1 MHDSQTASA
10 LRTAPGPQGPHR
22 AVHRDGAVNPGDL
35 SAAVAVGRA
44 ADAFDSTLY
53 GLVAVL
59 VLPTLFAAAA
69 VPGQGLWAA
78 LALLALAPLV
88 RPLGSWAGQALQQ
101 RRGRGWQLTLATL
114 GGAAASCLTG
124 LLPLSAEPGALVLAG
139 WLLCRLAQ
147 GLAQGAAW
155 DALPAQLALQVP
167 AVQRSRCERLGQLGA
182 PVGMALAVALVAGL
196 HLALGA
202 DEFLAWGWR
211 FPFMVALAIH
221 GVALFGRLQLT
232 LDDEAHGAQPPAEF
246 RLCTPAELLHPRAGL
261 LQLAAA
267 TGLSLAG
274 PALAVLAL
282 VLPLA
287 WAGLQAPASLPGLLP
302 WLLPAAALA
311 AAGVALAGPLTRQ
324 LGERPA
330 LAALL
335 AATGLVGLVSPWL
348 LDGGASG
355 QRMFMGLG
363 GALAGA
369 VLALTG
375 PVVLPLF
382 SLHRRH
388 AGTVL
393 AAGLAGALAA
403 LLPLAVL
410 AATGWLGAAAPAL
423 VLVGTAALGWVAL
436 RLPPPTATQP
446 GQGRLWWL
454 KLDLA

>member
-1 MHDSQTASA
+1 MHDSQTATT

-196 HLALGA
+196 HLALG
-202 DEFLAWGWR
+202 
-211 FPFMVALAIH
+211 
-221 GVALFGRLQLT
+221 
-232 LDDEAHGAQPPAEF
+232 
-246 RLCTPAELLHPRAGL
+246 
-261 LQLAAA
+261 
-267 TGLSLAG
+267 
-274 PALAVLAL
+274 
-282 VLPLA
+282 
-287 WAGLQAPASLPGLLP
+287 
-302 WLLPAAALA
+302 
-311 AAGVALAGPLTRQ
+311 
-324 LGERPA
+324 
-330 LAALL
+330 
-335 AATGLVGLVSPWL
+335 
-348 LDGGASG
+348 
-355 QRMFMGLG
+355 
-363 GALAGA
+363 
-369 VLALTG
+369 
-375 PVVLPLF
+375 
-382 SLHRRH
+382 
-388 AGTVL
+388 
-393 AAGLAGALAA
+393 
-403 LLPLAVL
+403 
-410 AATGWLGAAAPAL
+410 
-423 VLVGTAALGWVAL
+423 
-436 RLPPPTATQP
+436 
-446 GQGRLWWL
+446 
-454 KLDLA
+454 